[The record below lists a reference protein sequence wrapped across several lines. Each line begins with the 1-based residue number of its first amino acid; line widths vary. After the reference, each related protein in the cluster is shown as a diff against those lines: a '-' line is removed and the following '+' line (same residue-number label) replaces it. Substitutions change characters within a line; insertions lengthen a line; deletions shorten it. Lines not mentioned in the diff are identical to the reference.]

1 MAEEDRNPFEGV
13 PVIYQYTRKQAIEDG
28 VLVDL
33 SEWAAEDGFVIPV
46 ACTTVVWHD
55 WIVPPQ
61 GVQGLG
67 QSERGRVHDVLWML
81 LCAIRRGNRSTDQ
94 LLFQVIFLQAPGK
107 QETVQLKAI
116 IGPGDEGE
124 PVMTIMLPVMPS
136 SA

>member
-81 LCAIRRGNRSTDQ
+81 LCAIRRGDRSTDQ
-94 LLFQVIFLQAPGK
+94 LLFKVSFQQAADK
-107 QETVQLKAI
+107 LVTTELKAI
-116 IGPGDEGE
+116 CGPGDNGE
-124 PVMTIMLPVMPS
+124 PVMTLMLPTED
-136 SA
+136 